1 MLPVRVRT
9 ARVLYG
15 TGVELYR
22 LGKDDTEG
30 KVENGEFEDT
40 ESLYGVEKPAWQAFI
55 SSERGRAY
63 LTAWHSVAESAG
75 KVINEEMS
83 YVDGAYADPLSDKF
97 FEEREA
103 IEAYLDGN
111 YAPSEEAKPFIK
123 PLIENYHK
131 RFPLDILLEYYGWDN
146 DSVYSALAENIAD
159 TKLNDYAVDT
169 VNDINFDE
177 FMDEKLNEINWLDRL
192 GGDDEDRF
200 EDIVCDLKP
209 EFEDSYFNKSDEN
222 YAIAKAEA
230 DKVDE
235 IIIDTIKQGLSF
247 RVEAG
252 AGSGKTYSLNR
263 VIEWIQANKWSE
275 FQKKKQNVVCI
286 TYTNAA
292 VDVIAERLDK
302 DSFILPSTIHSFA
315 WNAIKQYQSALKKII
330 SSNELL
336 QPKECDMTEI
346 MEIQYTLGHRYQENG
361 ILYLYH
367 DDVISLFNTLL
378 DNAKFRKIFS
388 DKYPLILIDEY
399 QDSFQSIVERFI
411 EYFISKGVGPQ
422 FGFFGDAWQTIYQ
435 SNKACGLIE
444 HENIKEIKKGSNFRS
459 APKIVEMLNF
469 IRPDLPQRSA
479 IDGFD
484 GEITVITC
492 DDYKGQRRTDR
503 NFKDELQIEEFQ
515 IRLSKLKDQIE
526 NNIIGSGENLKIL
539 MITHKVLASQQGYDK
554 LLDVISDGLKDK
566 EDVFLLFFMNTVE
579 PIYKALSENNMQLL
593 FDTLKVKR
601 YPINRKS
608 EKQCWKELRER
619 LSVARS
625 QKSIDVLKTVLDSK
639 LIPVPQQ
646 IEGYYDLYYSAPE
659 TIYCSTN
666 IKEFLDLQYAQFL
679 SAINFLYPESEFST
693 EHGVK
698 GEEYDNVV
706 FVISRGWNQYQ
717 FEKYIPMIKNGY
729 PTDKEASY
737 IRNRNLFYVCCSRP
751 KKRLFIFISIPVDD
765 VFRNYLENMVGKEN
779 IVTYKDFIEK
789 GNRNI

>member
-1 MLPVRVRT
+1 MQE
-9 ARVLYG
+9 VL
-15 TGVELYR
+15 V
-22 LGKDDTEG
+22 
-30 KVENGEFEDT
+30 VSED
-40 ESLYGVEKPAWQAFI
+40 VKA
-55 SSERGRAY
+55 
-63 LTAWHSVAESAG
+63 
-75 KVINEEMS
+75 
-83 YVDGAYADPLSDKF
+83 
-97 FEEREA
+97 
-103 IEAYLDGN
+103 
-111 YAPSEEAKPFIK
+111 
-123 PLIENYHK
+123 
-131 RFPLDILLEYYGWDN
+131 
-146 DSVYSALAENIAD
+146 
-159 TKLNDYAVDT
+159 
-169 VNDINFDE
+169 
-177 FMDEKLNEINWLDRL
+177 
-192 GGDDEDRF
+192 
-200 EDIVCDLKP
+200 
-209 EFEDSYFNKSDEN
+209 N

-230 DKVDE
+230 DEVDE

-252 AGSGKTYSLNR
+252 AGSGKTYSLNK

-336 QPKECDMTEI
+336 QPKECDMAEI

-492 DDYKGQRRTDR
+492 DDYKGHRRTDR
-503 NFKDELQIEEFQ
+503 NFKDELPIEEFQ
-515 IRLSKLKDQIE
+515 IRLSKLKDQIG
-526 NNIIGSGENLKIL
+526 NNITGPGENLKIL

-554 LLDVISDGLKDK
+554 LLDDISDGLKDK

-579 PIYKALSENNMQLL
+579 PVYEALTENNMQLL

-601 YPINRKS
+601 YPINKKA
-608 EKQCWKELRER
+608 EKQCWKSLQER
-619 LSVARS
+619 LTITRF
-625 QKSIDVLKTVLDSK
+625 QKSIDVLKTVLDSN
-639 LIPVPQQ
+639 LIPIPQQ
-646 IEGYYDLYYSAPE
+646 IEDYYDLYYSAPE
-659 TIYCSTN
+659 TAYSNTT
-666 IKEFLDLQYAQFL
+666 IKDFLDLDYTQFL

-698 GEEYDNVV
+698 GEEYDNVI

-729 PTDKEASY
+729 PADKEASF

-751 KKRLFIFISIPVDD
+751 KKRLFIFISIQIDD

>member
-1 MLPVRVRT
+1 MS
-9 ARVLYG
+9 
-15 TGVELYR
+15 
-22 LGKDDTEG
+22 
-30 KVENGEFEDT
+30 EDVKT
-40 ESLYGVEKPAWQAFI
+40 
-55 SSERGRAY
+55 
-63 LTAWHSVAESAG
+63 
-75 KVINEEMS
+75 
-83 YVDGAYADPLSDKF
+83 
-97 FEEREA
+97 
-103 IEAYLDGN
+103 
-111 YAPSEEAKPFIK
+111 
-123 PLIENYHK
+123 
-131 RFPLDILLEYYGWDN
+131 
-146 DSVYSALAENIAD
+146 
-159 TKLNDYAVDT
+159 
-169 VNDINFDE
+169 
-177 FMDEKLNEINWLDRL
+177 
-192 GGDDEDRF
+192 
-200 EDIVCDLKP
+200 
-209 EFEDSYFNKSDEN
+209 N

-230 DKVDE
+230 DEVDE

-263 VIEWIQANKWSE
+263 VLEWIQANKWSE

-330 SSNELL
+330 SANELL

-503 NFKDELQIEEFQ
+503 IFKDELPIEEFQ
-515 IRLSKLKDQIE
+515 MRLSKLQRQIE
-526 NNIIGSGENLKIL
+526 DNIKGSGENLKIL

-579 PIYKALSENNMQLL
+579 PVYEALTENNMQLL
-593 FDTLKVKR
+593 FDTLRVKR
-601 YPINRKS
+601 YPINKKA
-608 EKQCWKELRER
+608 EKLCWKALQEQLKKTRF
-619 LSVARS
+619 

-639 LIPVPQQ
+639 LIPIPQQ
-646 IEGYYDLYYSAPE
+646 IEDYYDLYYAAPE
-659 TIYCSTN
+659 TAYSNTT
-666 IKEFLDLQYAQFL
+666 IKDFLDLDYTQFL
-679 SAINFLYPESEFST
+679 SAISFLYPESEFST

>member
-1 MLPVRVRT
+1 M
-9 ARVLYG
+9 
-15 TGVELYR
+15 
-22 LGKDDTEG
+22 
-30 KVENGEFEDT
+30 
-40 ESLYGVEKPAWQAFI
+40 
-55 SSERGRAY
+55 SEAVK
-63 LTAWHSVAESAG
+63 T
-75 KVINEEMS
+75 
-83 YVDGAYADPLSDKF
+83 
-97 FEEREA
+97 
-103 IEAYLDGN
+103 N
-111 YAPSEEAKPFIK
+111 YE
-123 PLIENYHK
+123 
-131 RFPLDILLEYYGWDN
+131 
-146 DSVYSALAENIAD
+146 
-159 TKLNDYAVDT
+159 
-169 VNDINFDE
+169 
-177 FMDEKLNEINWLDRL
+177 
-192 GGDDEDRF
+192 
-200 EDIVCDLKP
+200 
-209 EFEDSYFNKSDEN
+209 
-222 YAIAKAEA
+222 IAKAEA
-230 DKVDE
+230 DKVDG
-235 IIIDTIKQGLSF
+235 IIIDTLKQGVSF

-263 VIEWIQANKWSE
+263 VIEWIQSNKWSE

-315 WNAIKQYQSALKKII
+315 WSAIKQYQSTLLDII
-330 SSNELL
+330 SSNEAL
-336 QPKECDMTEI
+336 QPKEGDFTKIVEV
-346 MEIQYTLGHRYQENG
+346 QYTLGHRYQENG

-367 DDVISLFNTLL
+367 DDVIFLFNTLL

-399 QDSFQSIVERFI
+399 QDSFQSVIERFI

-444 HENIKEIKKGSNFRS
+444 HENISEIKKGSNFRS

-479 IDGFD
+479 MDGFD
-484 GEITVITC
+484 GEVTVITC
-492 DDYKGQRRTDR
+492 DDYKDHRRTDR
-503 NFKDELQIEEFQ
+503 IFKDELPIEELQ
-515 IRLSKLKDQIE
+515 MRLSKLQCQIE
-526 NNIIGSGENLKIL
+526 DNIKGSGENLKIL

-554 LLDVISDGLKDK
+554 LLDVISDGLKEK
-566 EDVFLLFFMNTVE
+566 EDAFLLFFMNTVE

-659 TIYCSTN
+659 TIYCNTN

-706 FVISRGWNQYQ
+706 FVISRGWIQYQ

-751 KKRLFIFISIPVDD
+751 KKRLFMFISIPVDD
-765 VFRNYLENMVGKEN
+765 VFRNFLVSLVGKEN
-779 IVTYKDFIEK
+779 IMTYKDFIEK
-789 GNRNI
+789 GNRNR

>member
-1 MLPVRVRT
+1 MQG
-9 ARVLYG
+9 VL
-15 TGVELYR
+15 V
-22 LGKDDTEG
+22 
-30 KVENGEFEDT
+30 VSEDVKT
-40 ESLYGVEKPAWQAFI
+40 
-55 SSERGRAY
+55 
-63 LTAWHSVAESAG
+63 
-75 KVINEEMS
+75 
-83 YVDGAYADPLSDKF
+83 
-97 FEEREA
+97 
-103 IEAYLDGN
+103 
-111 YAPSEEAKPFIK
+111 
-123 PLIENYHK
+123 
-131 RFPLDILLEYYGWDN
+131 
-146 DSVYSALAENIAD
+146 
-159 TKLNDYAVDT
+159 
-169 VNDINFDE
+169 
-177 FMDEKLNEINWLDRL
+177 
-192 GGDDEDRF
+192 
-200 EDIVCDLKP
+200 
-209 EFEDSYFNKSDEN
+209 N

-230 DKVDE
+230 DEVDE

-263 VIEWIQANKWSE
+263 VIEWIQANKWLE
-275 FQKKKQNVVCI
+275 FQKKKQNVICI

-315 WNAIKQYQSALKKII
+315 WNAIKQYQSALKEII

-444 HENIKEIKKGSNFRS
+444 HENSKEIKKGSNFRS

-492 DDYKGQRRTDR
+492 DDYKGQRRTDC
-503 NFKDELQIEEFQ
+503 NFKDELPIEEFQ

-526 NNIIGSGENLKIL
+526 NNITGSGENLKIL

-579 PIYKALSENNMQLL
+579 PVYEALTENNMQLL
-593 FDTLKVKR
+593 FDTLRVKR
-601 YPINRKS
+601 
-608 EKQCWKELRER
+608 
-619 LSVARS
+619 
-625 QKSIDVLKTVLDSK
+625 
-639 LIPVPQQ
+639 
-646 IEGYYDLYYSAPE
+646 
-659 TIYCSTN
+659 
-666 IKEFLDLQYAQFL
+666 
-679 SAINFLYPESEFST
+679 
-693 EHGVK
+693 
-698 GEEYDNVV
+698 
-706 FVISRGWNQYQ
+706 
-717 FEKYIPMIKNGY
+717 
-729 PTDKEASY
+729 
-737 IRNRNLFYVCCSRP
+737 
-751 KKRLFIFISIPVDD
+751 
-765 VFRNYLENMVGKEN
+765 
-779 IVTYKDFIEK
+779 
-789 GNRNI
+789 